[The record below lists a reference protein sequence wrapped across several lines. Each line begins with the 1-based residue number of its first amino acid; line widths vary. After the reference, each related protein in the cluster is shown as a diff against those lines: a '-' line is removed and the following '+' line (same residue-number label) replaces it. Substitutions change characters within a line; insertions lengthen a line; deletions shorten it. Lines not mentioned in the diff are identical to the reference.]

1 MRILI
6 ASRAGGVRRAAAWLL
21 ALTLLLSCAFSSA
34 MADDSRLRYGDKSS
48 AVLELQTALK
58 SLGYKIGTPDGKFGA
73 YTENAV
79 RKFQRS
85 HGLNVDGIAGAQT
98 QAAIYAAAKGKTSS
112 STASSASAS
121 TVSTSA
127 SSSGSNGLA
136 NYFSGDYSTIEQ
148 GQKGTRVLHLQNALR
163 TLGYSLSADG
173 SFGSG
178 TQNAVAAFQKN
189 HGLTADGKAGRKTLK
204 AVENA
209 LVSASKAAQAITAS
223 AAASASASSSGSVSG
238 TLRPGD
244 SGSSVSNL
252 QQRLKALGWY
262 TGSVDGKYGGGT
274 TSAVI
279 AFQKAASL
287 SVDGVAGSRTVKKL
301 FSSDAPSAKGT
312 SASAASTASSGAS
325 SGSSASVSVGQI
337 RLLHW
342 YNDVKPSLRSGQRI
356 LVYEPRS
363 GISWTLRVLSLGR
376 HADAEP
382 LTAEDTANMLRAFGG
397 VNTWSQKAV
406 YVRLPS
412 GVWTLAS
419 THDMPHLT
427 GSVKDNNFDGHLCVH
442 FLRDMDEAQRNDPS
456 YGVSNQN
463 TIRSAWK
470 ALTGET
476 VN

>member
-1 MRILI
+1 M
-6 ASRAGGVRRAAAWLL
+6 
-21 ALTLLLSCAFSSA
+21 
-34 MADDSRLRYGDKSS
+34 
-48 AVLELQTALK
+48 
-58 SLGYKIGTPDGKFGA
+58 
-73 YTENAV
+73 
-79 RKFQRS
+79 
-85 HGLNVDGIAGAQT
+85 
-98 QAAIYAAAKGKTSS
+98 
-112 STASSASAS
+112 
-121 TVSTSA
+121 
-127 SSSGSNGLA
+127 
-136 NYFSGDYSTIEQ
+136 
-148 GQKGTRVLHLQNALR
+148 LHLQNALR

-178 TQNAVAAFQKN
+178 TQTAVAAFQKN

-204 AVENA
+204 AVESA

-287 SVDGVAGSRTVKKL
+287 SVDGVAGSRT
-301 FSSDAPSAKGT
+301 
-312 SASAASTASSGAS
+312 
-325 SGSSASVSVGQI
+325 
-337 RLLHW
+337 
-342 YNDVKPSLRSGQRI
+342 LRSGQRI

-463 TIRSAWK
+463 TIRAAWK